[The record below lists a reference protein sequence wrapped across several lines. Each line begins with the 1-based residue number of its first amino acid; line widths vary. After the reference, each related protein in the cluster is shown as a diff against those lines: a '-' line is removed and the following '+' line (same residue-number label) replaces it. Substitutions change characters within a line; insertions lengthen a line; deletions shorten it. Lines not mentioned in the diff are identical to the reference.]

1 MEFHDGHLL
10 ADGEKTTEE
19 SKAVKET
26 AIHKL
31 RHVAIV
37 IDASKPVTYTIF
49 HWKSREKRIS
59 WILYK
64 RLENEVIN
72 ASKAGIDGWSR
83 KQNT

>member
-10 ADGEKTTEE
+10 ADGEKTTEK

-49 HWKSREKRIS
+49 H
-59 WILYK
+59 
-64 RLENEVIN
+64 
-72 ASKAGIDGWSR
+72 
-83 KQNT
+83 